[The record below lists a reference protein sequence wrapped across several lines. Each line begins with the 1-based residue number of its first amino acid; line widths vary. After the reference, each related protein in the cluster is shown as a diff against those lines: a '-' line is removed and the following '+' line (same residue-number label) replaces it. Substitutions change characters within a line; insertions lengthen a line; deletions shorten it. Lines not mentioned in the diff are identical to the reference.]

1 MDLDGALAAHADWK
15 IKLRAAIDN
24 HDNIDVAKLS
34 KDNCCA
40 FGMWLHGEAKQK
52 LAQFKA
58 YPVCVEAHAGFH
70 REAGKVGQLINQQK
84 YEEARKALG
93 VGSAYGTASAG
104 VGVAIQRLKKESGL

>member
-24 HDNIDVAKLS
+24 HENIDVAKLS

-52 LAQFKA
+52 LRSSRRILSASTRTL
-58 YPVCVEAHAGFH
+58 GS
-70 REAGKVGQLINQQK
+70 I
-84 YEEARKALG
+84 ARPARW
-93 VGSAYGTASAG
+93 VS
-104 VGVAIQRLKKESGL
+104 